1 MKFPHFKWNKEHTLG
16 TKIRQLH
23 RAPRQWQLCS
33 RGLDKGLVMFVLREV
48 EEVDINFLFNG

>member
-1 MKFPHFKWNKEHTLG
+1 MEQRTDSWDKDKAAA
-16 TKIRQLH
+16 Q
-23 RAPRQWQLCS
+23 RAPLPWQLCS